1 MYVLPEFDGAVIDLL
16 ETIEMHREITIPGSP
31 DSIPGARRE
40 LMEFLKQQGCP
51 EDSAFEV
58 GMAVQEALANAVL
71 HGCNSN
77 PELHVTIKASSDPA
91 GVSIIIQ
98 DPGSGFDLSQVPDPS
113 SDEGR
118 TSSNGRGIHMMKA
131 YMDDVTFAQQGREV
145 RMRKIWES
153 RGDVSPRGPA
163 TEQEVKFDPGD

>member
-1 MYVLPEFDGAVIDLL
+1 MYVLPEYDGAVIDLS

-58 GMAVQEALANAVL
+58 GMAVQEALANAIL

-77 PELHVTIKASSDPA
+77 PALHVTMELLSGPS
-91 GVSIIIQ
+91 GVFITIQ
-98 DPGSGFDLSQVPDPS
+98 DPGPGFDLSQILDLS
-113 SDEGR
+113 SEEGS

-145 RMRKIWES
+145 RMRKNWAS
-153 RGDVSPRGPA
+153 RGD
-163 TEQEVKFDPGD
+163 TQ